1 MQVVEGQNELNVQMT
16 PISVKFLVAIVN
28 AEELDENAAYWG
40 YPEGGQWSPQIFD
53 RAQQSAIRPDD
64 EDWIGEP
71 KKTSSTVFMTVPYVS
86 SDPTGGPYWNPE
98 YPSVYLSF
106 VGGPID
112 GRVYG
117 PLNTPYGTPVLVY
130 QGCTVTFDYISK
142 ALTVS

>member
-1 MQVVEGQNELNVQMT
+1 MLVAEGRNELNVQMT
-16 PISVKFLVAIVN
+16 PLDIKFLVAIVN
-28 AEELDENAAYWG
+28 AEALDENAAYWG

-53 RAQQSAIRPDD
+53 IAQQYAIRPDD

-71 KKTSSTVFMTVPYVS
+71 GKTTSVVFLTVPYNPS
-86 SDPTGGPYWNPE
+86 YPTGGPYWNPE
-98 YPSVYLSF
+98 YPSVYLSI
-106 VGGPID
+106 VGGPVN

-117 PLNTPYGTPVLVY
+117 PLNTAYGSPVSVY